1 MKSKEMYRKLARLFV
16 RRGMN
21 VQKGQPVTIKID
33 VHEHEFAD
41 LLIEEAYKAG
51 ARYVEVDWRDTKL
64 TECRSLYED
73 DETLCNVPE
82 WMITQTKQRQ
92 KDGYCLLNVLSA
104 SPDALKNA
112 DNERLAMMNIAVSRK
127 TRDLSVYTANNIGQ
141 WCVAG
146 IPSRK
151 WAHTLFPEMDEE
163 KAFEKLEEA
172 IFTVSRVDEE
182 NDPLD
187 NWEKHDAELVEHARK
202 MTEYAFDS
210 LHFTS
215 ELGTDI
221 TVGLVKDHIWAGG
234 NGFTQSGILFDPN
247 IPTEEI
253 FCMPDN
259 TRINGTVYASKPLL
273 FSGKR
278 IENFH
283 LTFKDGKVV
292 DYDAEKGKETL
303 KQLLET
309 DEGSVSLGEVA
320 LVPYDSPVSKMNI
333 LFCDTLYDE
342 NAACHLAL
350 GACYPENLKG
360 GLEMSEEEL
369 SAHHGNISA
378 IHEDFMFGTAELNV
392 DGIKEDGTVIPVFRH
407 GNFVI

>member
-1 MKSKEMYRKLARLFV
+1 MKSKEMYHKLARLFV

-33 VHEHEFAD
+33 VAQHEFAD
-41 LLIEEAYKAG
+41 MLIEEAYKAG
-51 ARYVEVDWRDTKL
+51 ARYVDVDWRDTKL
-64 TECRSLYED
+64 TECRSLYEKD
-73 DETLCNVPE
+73 DTLYDVPD
-82 WMITQTKQRQ
+82 WMIAQIKKKQE
-92 KDGYCLLNVLSA
+92 DGYCLLNVISI

-112 DNERLAMMNIAVSRK
+112 DMDRLTQMNIAVSKK

-146 IPSRK
+146 IPSK
-151 WAHTLFPEMDEE
+151 EWAKSVFPDLSEE
-163 KAFEKLEEA
+163 EAFEKLEEA
-172 IFTVSRVDEE
+172 IFMVSRVDE
-182 NDPLD
+182 NSDPIE
-187 NWEKHDAELVEHARK
+187 NWEKHDAELVEHAKK
-202 MTEYAFDS
+202 MTDYAFDS

-234 NGFTQSGILFDPN
+234 NGYTQSGILFDPN

-259 TRINGTVYASKPLL
+259 TRINGIVYASKPLL
-273 FSGKR
+273 FAGQK
-278 IENFH
+278 IENFY
-283 LTFKDGKVV
+283 LKFKDGKVV
-292 DYDAEKGKETL
+292 DFDAKNGKDTLEK
-303 KQLLET
+303 LLAT
-309 DEGSVSLGEVA
+309 DEGSLSLGEVA
-320 LVPYDSPVSKMNI
+320 LVPYDSPVSKAGI

-360 GLEMSEEEL
+360 GLDMSEEDL
-369 SAHHGNISA
+369 KKHHGNVSA
-378 IHEDFMFGTAELNV
+378 IHEDFMFGTKELNV
-392 DGIKEDGTVIPVFRH
+392 DGIREDGTEVPVFRH